1 MKKRIVENLQK
12 IACFIIILFVTQVK
26 AQVLDSTLAIYGT
39 KYQQERT
46 YLHYDKTAY
55 TPGETIWFKAY
66 MMEGILPANGSKTLY
81 IDWVDEKRKFIKP

>member
-1 MKKRIVENLQK
+1 MKKRIVQNLQK
-12 IACFIIILFVTQVK
+12 IACFIIVFSVTK
-26 AQVLDSTLAIYGT
+26 ANAQLLDSTLATYGT

-66 MMEGILPANGSKTLY
+66 MMEGILPANGSRPY
-81 IDWVDEKRKFIKP
+81 I